1 MIQGCS
7 VDEVL
12 VQGLLGGKGP
22 LLIKA
27 LRDTCVR

>member
-12 VQGLLGGKGP
+12 GQGLLGGKAH

-27 LRDTCVR
+27 LRDACVR